1 MTKLFYCCDC
11 KKILKDNTSCSACQ
25 SSNIKPL
32 REGTSV
38 NVIGTKKKGKIY
50 RIYEHKVKL
59 LVINAAKEKLIKTY
73 TYDQLKKVL

>member
-1 MTKLFYCCDC
+1 MTKLFYCSDC
-11 KKILKDNTSCSACQ
+11 KKILNDNTSCSACQ

-32 REGTSV
+32 KKGTSV

-50 RIYEHKVKL
+50 RVYNDEVKL
-59 LVINAAKEKLIKTY
+59 LVINEAKEKLIKTY